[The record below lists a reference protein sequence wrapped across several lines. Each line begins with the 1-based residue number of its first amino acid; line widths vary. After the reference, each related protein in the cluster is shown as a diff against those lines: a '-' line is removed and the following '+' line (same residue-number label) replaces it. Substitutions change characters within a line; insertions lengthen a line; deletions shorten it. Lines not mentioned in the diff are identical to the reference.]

1 MSKAAIISAMKSNN
15 DFMKNLVHAT
25 FVAEGKKGLK
35 IVPCSNHPIEK
46 IPSLY
51 GKELIIENIKPADLI
66 SVING
71 CGNILK
77 SAITEAKEHFLQITG
92 NEFEVKCSTY
102 EQLQILKDKIKS
114 VQLEQTLNQKA
125 A

>member
-1 MSKAAIISAMKSNN
+1 MSKAAIISAIKSNH

-35 IVPCSNHPIEK
+35 IVPCENHPIEK

-51 GKELIIENIKPADLI
+51 GKKLIIENIKPDDLI

-77 SAITEAKEHFLQITG
+77 AAITETANELEQIT
-92 NEFEVKCSTY
+92 NETTNISCSTY
-102 EQLQILKDKIKS
+102 EQLHILKNQIF
-114 VQLEQTLNQKA
+114 QTVEHA
-125 A
+125 AKKQAA